1 MPVLA
6 YCLSETRPVEF
17 SGKGVG
23 DLPVENLE
31 HNGVRCYF
39 SRSDSRDQI
48 LGPPAKQMAL
58 QFHKVIAEIFDEV
71 AVIPFRFPTILED
84 EPELRAYLVEQGT
97 SQKESLRRLRE
108 FVQMEIHLL
117 HKSSSSNFGEPTQ
130 TERTSETTGTQYLR
144 ARQAKQRELA
154 DLGMDL
160 RRSAEKFIREWRER
174 PSAQGLRC
182 VALIERR
189 AVNNFKD
196 CLANARVSADLSV
209 RISGP
214 WPASEFL
221 GVP

>member
-6 YCLSETRPVEF
+6 YCFSEVQPVVF

-31 HNGVRCYF
+31 HDGVRCYF

-58 QFHKVIAEIFDEV
+58 EFHRVIASIFHEV

-97 SQKESLRRLRE
+97 RQKENLRRLRE

-117 HKSSSSNFGEPTQ
+117 HKSTASNPGEPVQ
-130 TERTSETTGTQYLR
+130 TERLAPATGTQYLR
-144 ARQAKQRELA
+144 VRQAKQRELA
-154 DLGMDL
+154 DLGRDL
-160 RRSAEKFIREWRER
+160 RRSGEKFIHEWRER
-174 PSAQGLRC
+174 PSAQSLRC
-182 VALIERR
+182 FALIERR
-189 AVNNFKD
+189 AVNEFKD
-196 CLANARVSADLSV
+196 WMTSVHISSNLSV
-209 RISGP
+209 RVSGP
-214 WPASEFL
+214 WPASEF
-221 GVP
+221 VEVS